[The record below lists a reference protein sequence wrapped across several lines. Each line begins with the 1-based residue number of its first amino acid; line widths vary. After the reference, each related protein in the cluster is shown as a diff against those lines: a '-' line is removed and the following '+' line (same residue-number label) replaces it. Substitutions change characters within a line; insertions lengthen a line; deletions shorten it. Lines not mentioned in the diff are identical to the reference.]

1 MELNKIYN
9 EDCLIGM
16 KEIPDKSID
25 MILCDLPYGTTRNK
39 WDTVI
44 PLNWLWDEYNRVIKD
59 NGAIVLT
66 ASQPFTTKLINSNIK
81 NFKYTWVWEKA
92 GLQIKCLRKNNL

>member
-25 MILCDLPYGTTRNK
+25 MILCDMTNDEWQEFKSKTKTTS
-39 WDTVI
+39 TYFV
-44 PLNWLWDEYNRVIKD
+44 
-59 NGAIVLT
+59 
-66 ASQPFTTKLINSNIK
+66 
-81 NFKYTWVWEKA
+81 
-92 GLQIKCLRKNNL
+92 